1 MYEKIYDHR
10 HSIIFA
16 VLVIAVIAWYMF
28 GGESGGSTGN
38 NNDVQGTV
46 HGVMGD
52 NRELGKSLDKA
63 VGHIG
68 AAEKELER
76 AAEANQRAERIL
88 SEGQERADTGSGIVK
103 DRHILDDIP
112 TKEEFQEVIEKVK
125 LTPRQ
130 LEILELRFIR
140 HLLNY
145 EIADR
150 LGLSEKTVVRDLRK
164 SYRMIHEIL
173 NKQNCEKALQK

>member
-10 HSIIFA
+10 YSIIFA

-76 AAEANQRAERIL
+76 A
-88 SEGQERADTGSGIVK
+88 DTGSGIVK
-103 DRHILDDIP
+103 ELQQDNSRAKQILRDIELSNK
-112 TKEEFQEVIEKVK
+112 TGAKEK
-125 LTPRQ
+125 
-130 LEILELRFIR
+130 
-140 HLLNY
+140 
-145 EIADR
+145 
-150 LGLSEKTVVRDLRK
+150 
-164 SYRMIHEIL
+164 
-173 NKQNCEKALQK
+173 

>member
-10 HSIIFA
+10 YSIIFA

-68 AAEKELER
+68 AAERNSNELQKLIKEQNVSYQKGKNELTQVQELLKNSNKTIAEQNKSLET
-76 AAEANQRAERIL
+76 L
-88 SEGQERADTGSGIVK
+88 SSQIKQEQKKSRLKQIQKLGWGIVGGAVAGA
-103 DRHILDDIP
+103 I
-112 TKEEFQEVIEKVK
+112 
-125 LTPRQ
+125 
-130 LEILELRFIR
+130 
-140 HLLNY
+140 
-145 EIADR
+145 IASR
-150 LGLSEKTVVRDLRK
+150 
-164 SYRMIHEIL
+164 
-173 NKQNCEKALQK
+173 